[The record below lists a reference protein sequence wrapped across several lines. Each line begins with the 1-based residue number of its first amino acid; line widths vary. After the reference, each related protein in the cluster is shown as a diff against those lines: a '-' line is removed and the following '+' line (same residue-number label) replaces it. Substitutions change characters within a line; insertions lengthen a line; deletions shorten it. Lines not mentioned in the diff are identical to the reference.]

1 MLSLFGALLLA
12 GAPALATDTL
22 KPGDPAPALSV
33 ETWLKGEPVAAFEKG
48 KVYVVEFW
56 ATWCGPCIASMPHLS
71 DLQAQYKEQ
80 GLTLIGLTSEDPRNP
95 LDAARAMVEEKGD
108 TMAYTVAW
116 DRGRETNSAYMQ
128 AAGQNGIPCSF
139 LIDKQGRIAY
149 IGHPLWLD
157 EPLAAVVAGT
167 WKAEKDNEL
176 LEAAKK
182 EFASLSRERD
192 PKAALKSI
200 QRFERE
206 FPAYAARVEDLRF
219 RHSLAAGKFDDA
231 SEVGA
236 RLVER
241 HAQKK
246 NAVGLNE
253 IAWTIVDPK
262 ATWKKRDLELALR
275 AASQANE
282 ILGDKDPAVLDTL
295 ARVHFLKGD
304 AARAIELQRRAVELA
319 EEGMKASLQKTLA
332 EYEKKAS

>member
-1 MLSLFGALLLA
+1 
-12 GAPALATDTL
+12 
-22 KPGDPAPALSV
+22 V
-33 ETWLKGEPVAAFEKG
+33 IG
-48 KVYVVEFW
+48 K
-56 ATWCGPCIASMPHLS
+56 
-71 DLQAQYKEQ
+71 K
-80 GLTLIGLTSEDPRNP
+80 
-95 LDAARAMVEEKGD
+95 KGD
-108 TMAYTVAW
+108 AMAYTVAW
-116 DRGRETNSAYMQ
+116 DRGRETYAAYMQ

-167 WKAEKDNEL
+167 WKVAKDSEVLAAAQKEL
-176 LEAAKK
+176 
-182 EFASLSRERD
+182 ASLSREKD
-192 PKAALKSI
+192 PKAALKEI

-231 SEVGA
+231 SEVGG

-246 NAVGLNE
+246 NAAGLNE
-253 IAWTIVDPK
+253 LAWTIVDPK

-275 AASQANE
+275 AASKANE
-282 ILGDKDPAVLDTL
+282 LSGDKDPAVLDTL

-304 AARAIELQRRAVELA
+304 AARAIEIQRRAVELA
-319 EEGMKASLQKTLA
+319 EEGMKADLEKALA